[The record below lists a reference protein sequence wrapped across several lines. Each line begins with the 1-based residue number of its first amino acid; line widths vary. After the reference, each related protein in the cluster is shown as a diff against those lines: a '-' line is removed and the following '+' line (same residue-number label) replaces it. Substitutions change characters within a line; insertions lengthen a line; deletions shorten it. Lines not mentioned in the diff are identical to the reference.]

1 MVKTKGSINS
11 HMAQLVE
18 VALEEESAIRSE
30 RFRRNPPEQA
40 NGEPEEQRYTLGE
53 K

>member
-11 HMAQLVE
+11 LMAQLVE

-30 RFRRNPPEQA
+30 RFRRNPPEQGQMW
-40 NGEPEEQRYTLGE
+40 NQKNTG
-53 K
+53 